1 MTEVVR
7 LFFLIILTEFDL
19 NNIEAKTTVVSN
31 NARRNDFT
39 ADDEMPFY

>member
-19 NNIEAKTTVVSN
+19 NDTEATTTEVLD
-31 NARRNDFT
+31 NARRNDFI